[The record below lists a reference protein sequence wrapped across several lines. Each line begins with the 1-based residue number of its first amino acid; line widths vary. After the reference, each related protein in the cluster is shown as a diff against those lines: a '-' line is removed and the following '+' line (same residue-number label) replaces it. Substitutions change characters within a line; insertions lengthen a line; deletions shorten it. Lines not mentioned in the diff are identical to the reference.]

1 MIVETISKGV
11 ICLKDLS
18 AGVMGM
24 VPAFIL
30 WRLGAIDQF
39 TAIYFFSGLAAV
51 ILSLLV
57 YHLLERWHHG
67 GLLVL
72 LTLGIPLMCYV
83 FVAVRHAIFL
93 PLFGGAAVLALMTA
107 LVGSIIGDTWS
118 WQGIG
123 INLAFLCTT
132 AFLIVAIGGR
142 LGIIYAEAGLMA
154 AGAFGIT
161 RLCQMDLLSWL
172 AFLPRWI
179 YRGLEKLWR

>member
-1 MIVETISKGV
+1 M
-11 ICLKDLS
+11 KDLS
-18 AGVMGM
+18 AGIMGM
-24 VPAFIL
+24 APAFLL
-30 WRLGAIDQF
+30 WGLGAIDQF
-39 TAIYFFSGLAAV
+39 KAIYFFSGLAAV
-51 ILSLLV
+51 ILCLLV
-57 YHLLERWHHG
+57 YHLLDRWHHG

-93 PLFGGAAVLALMTA
+93 PLFLGAAVLALMTA
-107 LVGSIIGDTWS
+107 LVGSMIGDTWS

-123 INLAFLCTT
+123 INLAFLCTS
-132 AFLIVAIGGR
+132 AFIIVAIGSR
-142 LGIIYAEAGLMA
+142 LGIVYAEAGLMA

-172 AFLPRWI
+172 ALFPGWI